1 MNLSGKDLLLNDAK
15 NLQKEEKMAS
25 GIKEGNSDQRAR
37 KLSFFLLSKL

>member
-25 GIKEGNSDQRAR
+25 GIKKAIVIREQES
-37 KLSFFLLSKL
+37 